1 MSKYF
6 YIQSQLNNLVVTVDG
21 FQYGGYLRLYP
32 AYRGANQLWMW
43 GANNSLVSKMGLVA
57 DLYGSYCVANPPTGI
72 KQQSWEYTNTMMK
85 NNGKNGSVMTAGGT
99 AIASYPYV
107 AKVSGELNQKWTLV
121 PEEELGL
128 L

>member
-32 AYRGANQLWMW
+32 AYGGANQLWKW
-43 GANNSLVSKMGLVA
+43 EANNSLVSKMGLVA
-57 DLYGSYCVANPPTGI
+57 DLDGSYCVANPPTGI
-72 KQQSWEYTNTMMK
+72 EQQSWEYTNDLMK
-85 NNGKNGSVMTAGGT
+85 NNGENGSVMTVDGT

-107 AKVSGELNQKWTLV
+107 AEVSGELNQKWILA
-121 PEEELGL
+121 PEEKLAHL
-128 L
+128 